1 MPSISEPALLNI
13 DPSRQPDFS
22 FHRSGWAFALDAL
35 KPLHSRQGLLFD
47 SFIERTFCWREQ
59 SERRRG
65 LIPYREPWVG
75 VLHNPPGVPEWH
87 DVSNAPQTLLS
98 RPPFRE
104 SLKCCQGI
112 YVLSEYLREWLA
124 ERVNVPVET
133 LTHPTEIPEL
143 NFSPDAFLEQPVRR
157 IVHVGWWLRRISS
170 IFRLNAPSYRRC
182 MLEIDHAY
190 FSTVLNRDLDRHNV
204 AAEARA
210 MVERISFLKHEEYDL
225 LLSRNIV
232 LCDLYDSSANN
243 TIIECMARA
252 TPILVNPLPAVKEY
266 LGDEYPLY
274 FDNLSE
280 AAEKAEN
287 IELVLAA
294 HRYLKDLPLSR
305 LSADEFR
312 KSIVESEIYSRIRSG
327 KQITQTQRA
336 PLATSFP
343 DANATETSTVKWH
356 LSGMEP
362 VESHVGYGTL
372 GTNGELGCDDLR
384 VVVGGAQRE
393 TVLSAHAPSSI
404 RFLLTEECSQV
415 RSHVGFN
422 DSASQG
428 NRLPVASFFVIADGN
443 VVAAVENITPEDGLV
458 EISADVCNF
467 TQLELVTTCNVWEFC
482 HTLWVDPV
490 VTQVRV
496 RGRRRTVIDCL
507 KRTDI
512 NVPLSSMRPKHR
524 CIATVAN
531 DSYVGFLE
539 DMLGSLRTNGQCGDA
554 EVVVFELGD
563 SPRCRE
569 VAARFGARCIQTR
582 VLSRVTVGIKALLY
596 SVARVVDADQYICL
610 DADMLILQSLLPV
623 FETLSAIPSDR
634 ILVCRE
640 SNDKRYRDLQHV
652 LHAAYGGRRSDFE
665 RLLGE
670 CNGELSYPLVV
681 NDGLFAGCREALLN
695 LDDAICNMSGASEW
709 IDEGRR
715 ISWRN
720 QFIFN
725 LALAKL
731 DCAIELDGKFNLQ
744 LHAQDVEFQDIGARL
759 VAMWRSMPV
768 SVVHFSAEGKLKYA
782 EWQGRFSGQNHPL
795 PTSRQR
801 DQYSVFVRTI
811 QIWAARF
818 GLRSLAWSFYGT
830 TDAQGARIDEPETMP
845 LFACLFYLI
854 RSNGCRHVLETG
866 TARGVSAACLAS
878 AVCDRRHGKVVT
890 MDPYR
895 HEERDTLWSSF
906 PESTR
911 RCIEE
916 RRVDSLA
923 GMRAALREGETYD
936 AVLLDS
942 LHDADHVLAEFDL
955 ARQLVCPGGL
965 ILIHDAWYVNGT
977 VSQAI
982 SHIETQGFN
991 VVRLWTAESRIPTDD
1006 RLGLALIENRARS

>member
-1 MPSISEPALLNI
+1 M
-13 DPSRQPDFS
+13 
-22 FHRSGWAFALDAL
+22 
-35 KPLHSRQGLLFD
+35 
-47 SFIERTFCWREQ
+47 
-59 SERRRG
+59 
-65 LIPYREPWVG
+65 
-75 VLHNPPGVPEWH
+75 
-87 DVSNAPQTLLS
+87 
-98 RPPFRE
+98 
-104 SLKCCQGI
+104 
-112 YVLSEYLREWLA
+112 
-124 ERVNVPVET
+124 
-133 LTHPTEIPEL
+133 
-143 NFSPDAFLEQPVRR
+143 
-157 IVHVGWWLRRISS
+157 
-170 IFRLNAPSYRRC
+170 
-182 MLEIDHAY
+182 
-190 FSTVLNRDLDRHNV
+190 
-204 AAEARA
+204 
-210 MVERISFLKHEEYDL
+210 
-225 LLSRNIV
+225 
-232 LCDLYDSSANN
+232 
-243 TIIECMARA
+243 
-252 TPILVNPLPAVKEY
+252 
-266 LGDEYPLY
+266 
-274 FDNLSE
+274 
-280 AAEKAEN
+280 
-287 IELVLAA
+287 
-294 HRYLKDLPLSR
+294 
-305 LSADEFR
+305 
-312 KSIVESEIYSRIRSG
+312 
-327 KQITQTQRA
+327 
-336 PLATSFP
+336 
-343 DANATETSTVKWH
+343 
-356 LSGMEP
+356 
-362 VESHVGYGTL
+362 
-372 GTNGELGCDDLR
+372 
-384 VVVGGAQRE
+384 
-393 TVLSAHAPSSI
+393 
-404 RFLLTEECSQV
+404 
-415 RSHVGFN
+415 
-422 DSASQG
+422 
-428 NRLPVASFFVIADGN
+428 
-443 VVAAVENITPEDGLV
+443 
-458 EISADVCNF
+458 
-467 TQLELVTTCNVWEFC
+467 
-482 HTLWVDPV
+482 
-490 VTQVRV
+490 
-496 RGRRRTVIDCL
+496 
-507 KRTDI
+507 
-512 NVPLSSMRPKHR
+512 
-524 CIATVAN
+524 
-531 DSYVGFLE
+531 
-539 DMLGSLRTNGQCGDA
+539 
-554 EVVVFELGD
+554 
-563 SPRCRE
+563 
-569 VAARFGARCIQTR
+569 
-582 VLSRVTVGIKALLY
+582 
-596 SVARVVDADQYICL
+596 
-610 DADMLILQSLLPV
+610 
-623 FETLSAIPSDR
+623 
-634 ILVCRE
+634 CRE